1 MRPAL
6 VIAAAL
12 FLGGCFPRHA
22 YPQLVQL
29 PKQSPPAILFSDVR
43 LFSAVGPDVTE
54 HADVLVVGGH
64 IAQVGP
70 AGIPP
75 PPGARV
81 IDGRGHTLLPGYVDL
96 HVHLTG
102 TPAPPWAVTLPD
114 PEANGRA
121 LLWAGVTSAVDV
133 GGDLDTLSM
142 LQQLEREGK
151 WLGPRFAYSGPHLTP
166 EGGYPASMVRGSLPF
181 PLGELAAEAFAT
193 EISSPREAERA
204 VARAQEK
211 GAALIKVSVAQVP
224 LDAPVYSEALLR
236 AVVEAA
242 KRRGLRVVAHIDT
255 AAHALLAARAGVRAL
270 VHGVHLGALTLEE
283 AHELAERGV
292 VVAPTLVVWDHIDQL
307 AEARYAPNAWE
318 RAVYPESFLAAF
330 APEVVRRQEL
340 SPGFQQWVRK
350 MNGDQALRKEAVRVL
365 HRSGVTLLVGSD
377 GAGSVGCVPGAS
389 TLTEMKLLVEAGI
402 PAADVL
408 LGATSRAAQWLDGP
422 HADFG
427 TVAVGQRADLVLV
440 RGDPLADISAAGDIA
455 AVVKAGVLL
464 KR

>member
-1 MRPAL
+1 MTRAL
-6 VIAAAL
+6 AIAAAVLL
-12 FLGGCFPRHA
+12 FGCLPRHA
-22 YPQLVQL
+22 YPRLVQL
-29 PKQSPPAILFSDVR
+29 PKERAPALLFSDVR
-43 LFSAVGPDVTE
+43 LFSAQGPDVAE
-54 HADVLVVGGH
+54 HVDVLVVGDH

-70 AGIPP
+70 TGIPP
-75 PPGARV
+75 PPGAKV

-102 TPAPPWAVTLPD
+102 TPAPPWALSLPD
-114 PEANGRA
+114 VDSTGRA
-121 LLWAGVTSAVDV
+121 LLWAGVTTAMDV
-133 GGDLDTLSM
+133 GGDLETLSL
-142 LQQLEREGK
+142 LQQRERYGR

-181 PLGELAAEAFAT
+181 PLGELAADAFAT
-193 EISSPREAERA
+193 ELSTPKDAERA
-204 VARAQEK
+204 VARAHAQ
-211 GAALIKVSVAQVP
+211 GATVIKVSVAQLP

-236 AVVEAA
+236 AVVDAA
-242 KRRGLRVVAHIDT
+242 SKRGLRVVAHIDT

-270 VHGVHLGALTLEE
+270 VHGVHLGALSLDE

-292 VVAPTLVVWDHIDQL
+292 VVAPTLVVWEHIDQL
-307 AEARYAPNAWE
+307 AEARYQPNAWE
-318 RAVYPESFLAAF
+318 QAVYPESFLAAF
-330 APEVVRRQEL
+330 APEVVKRQEL
-340 SPGFQQWVRK
+340 SPAFMEWVRK
-350 MNGDQALRKEAVRVL
+350 MNGDKALRKEAVRVL
-365 HRSGVTLLVGSD
+365 HRAGVTILVGSD

-402 PAADVL
+402 PAVDVL

-422 HADFG
+422 RADFG